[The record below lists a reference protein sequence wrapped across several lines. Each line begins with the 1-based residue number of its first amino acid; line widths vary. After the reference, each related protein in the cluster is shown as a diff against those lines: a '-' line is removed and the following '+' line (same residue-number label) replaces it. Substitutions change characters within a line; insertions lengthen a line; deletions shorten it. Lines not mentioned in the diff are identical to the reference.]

1 MNELALFNDLF
12 NDFGDDG
19 YMMPSFNWKKTF
31 PKVDVKEGKDSYILQ
46 MDLPGKTEKDVN
58 VELNNNVLTISSVEE
73 SETKNENKD
82 DKKNKKDGKYLVHER
97 TYSKFE
103 RSFTLPDDVN
113 GENISASVK
122 DGVLTVTMPRQ
133 ALSSPKHIAITAA

>member
-1 MNELALFNDLF
+1 MNELTLFNDLF
-12 NDFGDDG
+12 NYFGDDG

-58 VELNNNVLTISSVEE
+58 VELNNNVLTISSKEL
-73 SETKNENKD
+73 ETKNE
-82 DKKNKKDGKYLVHER
+82 NKKDGKYLVHER

-103 RSFTLPDDVN
+103 RSFALPDDVN
-113 GENISASVK
+113 GENISASVE
-122 DGVLTVTMPRQ
+122 DGVLTVKMPRQ
-133 ALSSPKHIAITAA
+133 ALYSPKHIAITVV